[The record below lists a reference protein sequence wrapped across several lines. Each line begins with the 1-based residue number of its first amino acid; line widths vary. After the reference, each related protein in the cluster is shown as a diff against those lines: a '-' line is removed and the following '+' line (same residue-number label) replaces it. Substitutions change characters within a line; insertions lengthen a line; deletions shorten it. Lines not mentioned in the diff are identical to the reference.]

1 MNDWWMALSSLQ
13 QVMFV
18 IGCATLLFMIAQ
30 IIMMLMGLGDHDV
43 SADGD
48 VSADVDVSAD
58 SDVDLSVDTD
68 GDVSIDADANVEVD
82 TGSVVASVG
91 TPDAE
96 TSCSGGEVCT
106 HPEGMEHFHAFGLRL
121 LSLRCLI
128 TFFCFGAWAVFIF
141 EEYLAWYYAVAIGV
155 AVGLAAAVGMALLIG
170 ELMKLQRDGTIKMK
184 NCVGC
189 DGEVYLTVPA
199 ARNGIGK
206 VNILVQET
214 FAEFEAVTDDDE
226 AIPTGEKVKVLK
238 TDGSTL
244 IVERTS
250 EKNRQSKSDGEIGK

>member
-1 MNDWWMALSSLQ
+1 
-13 QVMFV
+13 
-18 IGCATLLFMIAQ
+18 
-30 IIMMLMGLGDHDV
+30 
-43 SADGD
+43 
-48 VSADVDVSAD
+48 
-58 SDVDLSVDTD
+58 
-68 GDVSIDADANVEVD
+68 
-82 TGSVVASVG
+82 
-91 TPDAE
+91 
-96 TSCSGGEVCT
+96 
-106 HPEGMEHFHAFGLRL
+106 
-121 LSLRCLI
+121 
-128 TFFCFGAWAVFIF
+128 
-141 EEYLAWYYAVAIGV
+141 
-155 AVGLAAAVGMALLIG
+155 
-170 ELMKLQRDGTIKMK
+170 MK

-214 FAEFEAVTDDDE
+214 FAEYEAVTDDDE